1 MNKQRPPMR
10 PTVFSDVKATM
21 PNQKR
26 PKQELPLLSL
36 LKRLKMSKKT
46 TKLLAG
52 LAAVILLGLFV
63 QNYISTRNELK
74 KVTDPAAAVAA
85 EANKLAEKVGKYL
98 ELPSGETPTVA
109 TVKNV
114 EQLNNQTFFERAKN
128 GDKILVFP
136 QARRAVLYRP
146 STNKVIEYAP
156 IETGAAQ

>member
-1 MNKQRPPMR
+1 MR
-10 PTVFSDVKATM
+10 PQVFSDVKAASAQ
-21 PNQKR
+21 QKR
-26 PKQELPLLSL
+26 TKQELPLIGL
-36 LKRLKMSKKT
+36 LKHIPLTKKT
-46 TKLLAG
+46 GKFAAGVLAVLLIG
-52 LAAVILLGLFV
+52 FLV

-85 EANKLAEKVGKYL
+85 EANKLADKVGKYL

-128 GDKILVFP
+128 GDKILVYP
-136 QARRAVLYRP
+136 SAKRAVLYRP

-156 IETGAAQ
+156 IETSPGQ